1 MTENRHQRALE
12 LDKILAM
19 LADCTGCEDSRNL
32 ALKTEPKTNLREA
45 KRLMD
50 RTADAFMLS
59 ARFGAPSLH
68 GVKNVT
74 GSLRRAKMGATL
86 SLPEFIDI
94 ERFLKALREMKDF
107 RNNYEGEKETSL
119 DEFFE
124 SLMPNQRLEEK
135 IGFTVVSEDE
145 VSDTASPTLADIR
158 RKIRNSQSK
167 VKEQLDRLIHSNTY
181 AKYLQEP
188 IVTMRDGRYCVPVK
202 AEYRNEIKGM
212 VHDTSGS
219 GATIFIEPAGVVDEN
234 NETRVLKAKEQ
245 QEIQRILYELSCDI
259 GNHADS
265 FIEDYSAIVELDLY
279 FAKARLASKMNAS
292 VPNLSDDGKV
302 RLSKARHPLIDK
314 NKIVPIDIA
323 LGYDYDVLVITGP
336 NTGGKTVALKT
347 IGLLTLMAMCGMM
360 IPAGESSSV
369 SVFENVFADIGDEQS
384 IEQSLSTFSSHINNT
399 IKILEQTDD
408 RSLVLLDEL
417 GAGTDPIEGAAL
429 AVAII
434 ERLKLYG
441 AKVAATTHYAE
452 IKMYALQTPRVENA
466 CCEFNV
472 ETLSPTY
479 RLLVGVP
486 GKSNAFAITERLGMD
501 TSIVDRARE
510 LVSAEN
516 ANFEDVVEKL
526 EQSRQEL
533 EKEHEKAENYRK
545 ETERIR
551 LEIAKEKEEMER
563 NREKELEAARLSAKR
578 LVEQVRAESQK
589 LIDEIIETK
598 KQAEAEASA
607 DMAARARA
615 QMKTGIA
622 RIQDI
627 ADPIASKDSGYRLPR
642 NLVRGDTV
650 RINGMSK
657 DGTLVGLPDG
667 AGYCLVQT
675 GIVKSKVHIS
685 ELRLIENN
693 KAKKNTL
700 GGGSVTKTIESA
712 SRRKAA
718 SEVDLRGM
726 DVEQGLLEMDR
737 FIDECV
743 LLNLNTV
750 SIIHGKGTGVLRAAV
765 HQALKKNKAV
775 RSFRLGDYGEGET
788 GVTIVELK

>member
-1 MTENRHQRALE
+1 MTENKHQRALE

-19 LADCTGCEDSRNL
+19 LADCTGCDDSRRL
-32 ALKTEPKTNLREA
+32 ALETEPKTTLREA
-45 KRLMD
+45 QRLMD
-50 RTADAFMLS
+50 RTADAYMLS

-74 GSLRRAKMGATL
+74 GSLKRAKMGATL

-107 RNNYEGEKETSL
+107 RSNYEGEKETSL
-119 DEFFE
+119 DELFQ
-124 SLMPNQRLEEK
+124 SLMPNKTIEDK
-135 IGFTVVSEDE
+135 IGFTVVSEEE
-145 VSDTASPTLADIR
+145 VSDTASPALADIR

-181 AKYLQEP
+181 QKYLQEP

-202 AEYRNEIKGM
+202 AEYRSEIKGM

-265 FIEDYSAIVELDLY
+265 FIEDYSALVELDLY
-279 FAKARLASKMNAS
+279 FAKARLASKMNAA

-302 RLSKARHPLIDK
+302 HLSKARHPLIDK
-314 NKIVPIDIA
+314 NKIVPIDIS

-399 IKILEQTDD
+399 IKILEKTDD

-417 GAGTDPIEGAAL
+417 GAGTDPVEGAAL
-429 AVAII
+429 AVSII

-501 TSIVDRARE
+501 ISIVDRARE
-510 LVSAEN
+510 LVSEEN

-526 EQSRQEL
+526 EESRQKL
-533 EKEHEKAENYRK
+533 EEEQQKAESYRK
-545 ETERIR
+545 ETERMR
-551 LEIAKEKEEMER
+551 KEIAKEKEEMER
-563 NREKELEAARLSAKR
+563 SREKELEAARISAKR

-598 KQAEAEASA
+598 KASEAESSA

-615 QMKTGIA
+615 QMKSGLA

-627 ADPIASKDSGYRLPR
+627 ADPIAAKESGYRLPR

-650 RINGMSK
+650 RINGINK

-685 ELRLIENN
+685 EIRLVEN

-700 GGGSVTKTIESA
+700 GGGSVTKKIESA
-712 SRRKAA
+712 SKRKAA
-718 SEVDLRGM
+718 SEVDIRGM
-726 DVEQGLLEMDR
+726 DVEQGLLELDR

-750 SIIHGKGTGVLRAAV
+750 SVIHGKGTGVLRAAV

-775 RSFRLGDYGEGET
+775 RSFRLGVYGEGET